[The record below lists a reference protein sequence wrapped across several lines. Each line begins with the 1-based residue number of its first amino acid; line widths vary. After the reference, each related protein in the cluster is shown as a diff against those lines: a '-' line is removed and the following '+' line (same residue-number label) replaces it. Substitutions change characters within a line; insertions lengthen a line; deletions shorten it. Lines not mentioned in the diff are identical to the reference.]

1 MIIKKSETFEV
12 RLYIGS
18 MFGYHGDNFTKE
30 ELKEEVGFIQKQFK
44 EKYTFES
51 GVIPVRMTQTEFISE
66 DYSEKGWELA
76 AINYPRFEKAESTIT
91 VFMYELARHLLV
103 RFNQHRI
110 SLITP
115 EETVLFEEEK

>member
-1 MIIKKSETFEV
+1 MIIKKAETFEV
-12 RLYIGS
+12 KLYIGS
-18 MFGYHGDNFTKE
+18 MFGYHGDSFTKE
-30 ELKEEVGFIQKQFK
+30 ELKEEVGIIQKQFK

-51 GVIPVRMTQTEFISE
+51 GVIPVRITQTEFISE

-76 AINYPRFEKAESTIT
+76 AINYPRFEKAESTIIT
-91 VFMYELARHLLV
+91 FMYELARHLLV

-115 EETVLFEEEK
+115 KETVLFEEEK